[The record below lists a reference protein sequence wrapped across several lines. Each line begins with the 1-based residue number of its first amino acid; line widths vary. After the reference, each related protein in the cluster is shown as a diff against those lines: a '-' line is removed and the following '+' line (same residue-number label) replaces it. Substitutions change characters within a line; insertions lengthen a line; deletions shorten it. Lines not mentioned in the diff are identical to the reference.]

1 MRTKFKNIIDSPCG
15 IRFIFS
21 KLNLSSPLSVSVLM
35 ESYISL
41 TYSEIN
47 QNYKDLEE
55 FYHLFKDGGKLS
67 GKKEKIRL
75 KLSLL
80 KDIKNSLTRIK
91 EGSTAGDIELFEI
104 KSFSIIN
111 SEIISLIGDIS
122 IDAVTLQS
130 LEDITDYLDPQGSR
144 ITSFYVYDEYCTELK
159 NLRRIVKDNE
169 GYSDD
174 NISRISVL
182 EDQIREDLTNKIRVR
197 IADIEESLYN
207 LAKIDILISKSEQLS
222 DLSLSLPNIPTIS
235 NTVTTYK
242 GLFNPEIAETLKERR
257 VVYQPIN
264 ISFRCCEPLL
274 ITGANMGGKSLTL
287 KTIAL
292 AQYLFQFGFGIPASE
307 STILPVT
314 SLFLLSGDDQNQ
326 KLGLSSFA
334 AEVKRINEMLKSITS
349 EDIVLSLTDEPAST
363 TNPRE
368 GSALT
373 AALIRVLTGKR
384 ALSVITTHYNISGDL
399 CKKMRVKGF
408 DNGRMNYELIDY
420 SGNEAP
426 MEALRVAETLCADE
440 EWIRFAKE
448 ELKNY
453 KS

>member
-1 MRTKFKNIIDSPCG
+1 MRIKFKNIIDSPCG

-21 KLNLSSPLSVSVLM
+21 KLNLSSSLSVSVLM

-41 TYSEIN
+41 TLSEIN
-47 QNYKDLEE
+47 QNFKDLEE
-55 FYHLFKDGGKLS
+55 FYHLFEEGGKLFNI
-67 GKKEKIRL
+67 KDKIRL

-91 EGSTAGDIELFEI
+91 EGATAGDIELFEI

-111 SEIISLIGDIS
+111 SDIISLIGDNS
-122 IDAVTLQS
+122 IDAVTLHS
-130 LEDITDYLDPQGSR
+130 LEDIIDNLDPQGNR
-144 ITSFYVYDEYCTELK
+144 ITSFYVYDEYSTELK
-159 NLRRIVKDNE
+159 DLRRIVKENDC
-169 GYSDD
+169 YSDD
-174 NISRISVL
+174 NISRISEL
-182 EDQIREDLTNKIRVR
+182 EDQIRETLTKKIRLR
-197 IADIEESLYN
+197 IDAIEESLYS

-222 DLSLSLPNIPTIS
+222 ELSLSLPNITGIS
-235 NTVTTYK
+235 NTTTTYK
-242 GLFNPEIAETLKERR
+242 GLFNPEIADLLKDRNGF
-257 VVYQPIN
+257 YQPVN
-264 ISFRCCEPLL
+264 ISFKSSEPLL

-307 STILPVT
+307 SLIVPV
-314 SLFLLSGDDQNQ
+314 SSVFLLYGDDQNQ
-326 KLGLSSFA
+326 KVGLSSFA
-334 AEVKRINEMLKSITS
+334 AEVKRINGMLKAISSQGYI
-349 EDIVLSLTDEPAST
+349 LSLIDEPAST

-399 CKKMRVKGF
+399 CKKLRVRGF
-408 DNGRMNYELIDY
+408 DNGRMNYELLEYIGDD
-420 SGNEAP
+420 AP

-440 EWIRFAKE
+440 EWIGLAKE